1 MGAVRGSRKKDDGFV
16 SKSESDVGRK
26 ASTSVAKSLFESMD
40 TADARNAASTASA
53 AAETRVTKRELK
65 KQVDDAIDDRNDPG
79 DINDDDQDKPK
90 AAVAAVFQSPKVKRE
105 STADTAST
113 FGSQST
119 TPVTPS
125 SLHDDFINLMKAQG
139 LERMATDAGL
149 LKDGQ
154 FRDLKREWG
163 GIVPWLPLRHSTTLP
178 TCLVESINTSS
189 TTSSSSPFM
198 NEGKIHLSIHP
209 HIVYLDRVLLLVHGA
224 STPKKKKP
232 RSTSTTPVSD
242 KGSKGLRHFSMKV
255 CQKVEEKH
263 VTTYNEVA
271 DELVHEFV
279 TMRPA
284 ESVNY
289 DEKNIRRRVYDALNV
304 LMAMDIISKEKK
316 EIRWRGL
323 PSNAKQDLELLQ
335 VK

>member
-163 GIVPWLPLRHSTTLP
+163 
-178 TCLVESINTSS
+178 ESINTSS

-198 NEGKIHLSIHP
+198 NE
-209 HIVYLDRVLLLVHGA
+209 VHGA